1 MSVTPPLGYGIYSR
15 SYMPAGGTHECVNV
29 FGFVNGTLATGPTA
43 RAALDAIFVASGRP
57 YDPAVLSDNWVAT
70 GSYCLVHL
78 SAGLSSSAVVSSTPG
93 TLAIDTP
100 GPGTSLVVKKNTAD
114 AGRQFRGRVAYPAGF
129 IDETLIDSAG
139 NVDPALVSATTTK
152 FESLRAAMAAASYS
166 MVLIHGP
173 FGTPPAPGPNPTGI
187 ASLSCT
193 DLVGSQRRRLRGR

>member
-29 FGFVNGTLATGPTA
+29 FGFNNGPLATGPVA
-43 RAALDAIFVASGRP
+43 RNALDAIFVAATRP
-57 YDPAVLSDNWVAT
+57 YDPAVLSDDWICT

-78 SAGLSSSAVVSSTPG
+78 SAGLSSSAVVTATPG
-93 TLAIDTP
+93 TLAIATP
-100 GPGTSLVVKKNTAD
+100 GPGTSLVVRKNTVD

-129 IDETLIDSAG
+129 VDETLVDSAG
-139 NVDPALVSATTTK
+139 NVDPSVVAGVTTR
-152 FESLRAAMAAASYS
+152 FENLRTAMVTANYP

-173 FGTPPAPGPNPTGI
+173 FGTPPQPAPNPTGI

-193 DLVGSQRRRLRGR
+193 SLVGSQRRRLRGR